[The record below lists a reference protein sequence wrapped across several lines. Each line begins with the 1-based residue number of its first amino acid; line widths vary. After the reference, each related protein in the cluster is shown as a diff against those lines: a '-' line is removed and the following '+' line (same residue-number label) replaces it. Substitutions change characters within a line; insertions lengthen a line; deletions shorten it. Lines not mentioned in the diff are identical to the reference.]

1 MSQGTWTFRDQSSTP
16 NTDLSTSSGPTDPV
30 EPPARRIRLSACVAA
45 SGRGRATAARSPES
59 GNDSPRIHESY
70 RMDAGD
76 DVIDEEGEESESE
89 LRPDGTV
96 GYFQS

>member
-1 MSQGTWTFRDQSSTP
+1 MSQGTWTLRDQSSTP
-16 NTDLSTSSGPTDPV
+16 TDLSTSSGPTDPI
-30 EPPARRIRLSACVAA
+30 EPPTHRIRLTACVAA
-45 SGRGRATAARSPES
+45 SGRGRATAARSAGS
-59 GNDSPRIHESY
+59 GNNSLQIHEAY

-76 DVIDEEGEESESE
+76 DMIDEEGEESESE